1 MILPVTAVYASVC
14 AILLIILS
22 YRVTSFRRRYKQ
34 GLGVNEDRDFEAAVR
49 TQANFTEYA
58 PMALI
63 LLALGELNGVAVGWI
78 HGLGLMFVL
87 GRILHAWGMVQ
98 GRGGA
103 HMGRFYGTIL
113 SWLALLSLA
122 VAVLLNVVLSNV

>member
-22 YRVTSFRRRYKQ
+22 YRVSSFRLRYKH
-34 GLGVNEDRDFEAAVR
+34 GLGVNEDRDFEVAVR

-78 HGLGLMFVL
+78 YGLGLMFVA
-87 GRILHAWGMVQ
+87 GRILHAWGMTK

-103 HMGRFYGTIL
+103 HKARFHGTIL
-113 SWLALLSLA
+113 SWLAMLLLA
-122 VAVLLNVVLSNV
+122 GAVLLNVLLTNV